1 MGCSMVKI
9 FVLLAVLSFSVF
21 SQTVIY
27 PNKPYTSK
35 DTTIGF
41 TVKQF
46 NKLDS
51 MLADTARYQKQI
63 GLLILKSKIMDS
75 LDATYKSQ
83 ILNNNSQIQLFQTE
97 KILYKGQDSLLT
109 QKVAVYQGLVTDLQK
124 QVKTEAD
131 KTGFFTDTFWFGSG
145 AVVGVVMAYISSL
158 MLHNIK

>member
-1 MGCSMVKI
+1 MEYSMVKI
-9 FVLLAVLSFSVF
+9 IVWLAILSFSVS

-27 PNKPYTSK
+27 PNKPYTPK

-63 GLLILKSKIMDS
+63 GLLTLKSKIMDS
-75 LDATYKSQ
+75 LDVTYKNQ

-97 KILYKGQDSLLT
+97 RLLYKGQDSLLV
-109 QKVAVYQGLVTDLQK
+109 QKATVYQGLVTDLQK
-124 QVKTEAD
+124 QVTANAN
-131 KTGFFTDTFWFGSG
+131 KTGFFNDTFWFGSG
-145 AVVGVVMAYISSL
+145 ALVGVIMAYISSL

>member
-1 MGCSMVKI
+1 MAKI
-9 FVLLAVLSFSVF
+9 IVLLAVLSFNVF
-21 SQTVIY
+21 SQTVLY
-27 PNKPYTSK
+27 PNKPYTPK

-63 GLLILKSKIMDS
+63 GLLTLKSKIMDS
-75 LDATYKSQ
+75 LDVTYKNQ

-97 KILYKGQDSLLT
+97 RLLYKGQDSLLV
-109 QKVAVYQGLVTDLQK
+109 QKATTVYQGLVTDLQK
-124 QVKTEAD
+124 QVTANAN
-131 KTGFFTDTFWFGSG
+131 KTGFFNDTFWFGSG
-145 AVVGVVMAYISSL
+145 ALVGVIMAYISSL